1 MSQTLKNNYQEVSKK
16 EIITKKLSNLTI
28 KDGKYFIGSPST
40 HRVKFVEDDK
50 FLTLNEYFCTRL
62 AQIANLQTIGCSLEN
77 FGGKKVLVLERFD
90 REMKD
95 IDESFEILK
104 KDIING
110 YQLVNLAPNQEIEPS
125 EISFE
130 LLYGSG
136 IYFCK
141 TKAVVKLEI
150 LKWAIYNLIISNYE
164 ADATNISFFVTK
176 KGIEIAPF
184 CELKSY
190 DVDDDIAKQFV
201 FTYGDSFIS
210 EDLSTMSLVNF
221 CKSIDIHPRLFNQEF
236 ANMLKIIKKEIRNLH
251 LELYANTTQKEQ
263 NFLKTL
269 VLSIEK
275 NILRYENMMSDFLE
289 INREYKNLL

>member
-1 MSQTLKNNYQEVSKK
+1 MKQNIKNGYQEVSKK
-16 EIITKKLSNLTI
+16 EVITKRLNNLTI

-40 HRVKFVEDDK
+40 HRVKFDEDEK
-50 FLTLNEYFCTRL
+50 FLALNEYFCTRL
-62 AQIANLQTIGCSLEN
+62 GQIANLQTMSCILEN
-77 FGGKKVLVLERFD
+77 FSGEKILILKRFD
-90 REMKD
+90 REM
-95 IDESFEILK
+95 IENDESFEILK
-104 KDIING
+104 KDTING
-110 YQLVNLAPNQEIEPS
+110 YQLVNLAPNQEIEQS

-141 TKAVVKLEI
+141 TKAVAKLEI

-164 ADATNISFFVTK
+164 ADAINISFFVTK

-184 CELKSY
+184 CELKSF
-190 DVDDDIAKQFV
+190 DVYDDIPKQFV

-251 LELYANTTQKEQ
+251 LELYANGSQKEQ
-263 NFLKTL
+263 DFLKKL
-269 VLSIEK
+269 VLSIEN
-275 NILRYENMMSDFLE
+275 NISRYENMMSDFLE
-289 INREYKNLL
+289 IYREYKNLL